1 MATTSYLKPWQGLH
15 AAADVR
21 RPIRQGLI
29 IILLSFGGFGAWAAL
44 APLSGAVVAP
54 GYVKVDANRKTVQHL
69 EGGII
74 KEILV
79 RDGDR
84 VAAGQPLVVIED
96 TQVDASLD
104 LIAGQLNSVL
114 ARIARL
120 AAEYDGLEALEFP
133 RRLLALEVD
142 PEISEILRR
151 ETVLFNSRRAS
162 LQDRIRLYEQEIS
175 QAREQ
180 IQALLQQIRAE
191 ETAISLLQQEIAAN
205 QDLEK
210 KQYVQKTHI
219 LTLQR
224 TVEEYQARRG
234 EHLADSALARQKI
247 TELELRIIE
256 VKNSY
261 IQDAADLLTQEQ
273 SKANELEERLRPA
286 QDANRRKQITAP
298 IMGDIVNLRVFTV
311 GGVIGPREPI
321 LDIVPADNPLIVEA
335 QVDVNDID
343 DIYMEQAADVQL
355 TAYKTRTAPLL
366 TGKVVYIS
374 ADRLINEQSGIP
386 FYICRIEIDSESQRD
401 TPELELYPG
410 MPAEVFIKTKNR
422 TLLDYILSPIESTLR
437 RSLRES

>member
-1 MATTSYLKPWQGLH
+1 
-15 AAADVR
+15 
-21 RPIRQGLI
+21 
-29 IILLSFGGFGAWAAL
+29 
-44 APLSGAVVAP
+44 
-54 GYVKVDANRKTVQHL
+54 
-69 EGGII
+69 
-74 KEILV
+74 
-79 RDGDR
+79 
-84 VAAGQPLVVIED
+84 
-96 TQVDASLD
+96 
-104 LIAGQLNSVL
+104 
-114 ARIARL
+114 L